1 MPPGASSRA
10 GIKIVKTRSPNNLK
24 CPEPELTFKK
34 IEKNKKPQD
43 LKKCTQTCGI
53 EKHV

>member
-10 GIKIVKTRSPNNLK
+10 GIKIVKTRSPNKLK

-34 IEKNKKPQD
+34 IEKNKKNPRF
-43 LKKCTQTCGI
+43 KKVYTNLRD
-53 EKHV
+53 